1 MGVKSNGSDSLYW
14 HKKGKKLSKTWKTSE
29 SLTFWVR
36 VAWITSQ
43 SLKLLFCNEWQGWFL
58 IRSRSLFCKDWQE
71 RKSGDRKSKR
81 ANFQPYTMFFSWR
94 CLDMQKPSVLLTH
107 WQQGLNNFF
116 CNFSKVFFCFK
127 EAFSQNCWHGLFT
140 IKTLLDPWFM
150 SYIIFMKSLKALK
163 ILLGDFEIIQK
174 SCWFCSGMIYYGDIF
189 PGVIDT
195 AKSKLHG
202 VMTHGQCWVGLCGVI
217 DIPESDSIVSLHQGG
232 RFIWQLQSQSSCCHD
247 ILYELIVSKPYR
259 TEVCQ

>member
-1 MGVKSNGSDSLYW
+1 MGAKSNGSDSLYW

-81 ANFQPYTMFFSWR
+81 ENFQPYTMFFSWR
-94 CLDMQKPSVLLTH
+94 CLDMQNPSVSLTH

-150 SYIIFMKSLKALK
+150 SYIIFMKSLKVLK
-163 ILLGDFEIIQK
+163 KLLGDIKIIQK
-174 SCWFCSGMIYYGDIF
+174 SCWFCSGMILRRHIRRCHWHREVKA
-189 PGVIDT
+189 P
-195 AKSKLHG
+195 
-202 VMTHGQCWVGLCGVI
+202 W
-217 DIPESDSIVSLHQGG
+217 
-232 RFIWQLQSQSSCCHD
+232 CHD
-247 ILYELIVSKPYR
+247 
-259 TEVCQ
+259 